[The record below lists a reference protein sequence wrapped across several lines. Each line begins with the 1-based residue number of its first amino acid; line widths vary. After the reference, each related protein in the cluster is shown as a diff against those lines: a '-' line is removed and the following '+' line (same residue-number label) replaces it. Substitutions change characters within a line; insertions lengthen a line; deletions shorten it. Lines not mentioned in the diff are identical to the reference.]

1 MPQMLLPALAA
12 ALIFLCFLPRLDAKR
27 VRPFST
33 FPPFAHRGLHG
44 QCVPENSLTAFEH
57 TKASGFGAELDVRIT
72 KDLIPVVFHD
82 PDLLRMCGVNRCI
95 EDTAYADLCKLRL
108 SAAPER
114 IPTLEDTLNTLLP
127 SPVMIELKPL
137 KQKTLEK
144 ALVQAVADAVRSYP
158 GPVLA
163 VSFSP
168 RILRMLKKLAPH
180 APRGQLVAR
189 GKGMAL
195 YLALCP
201 FIHLYAR
208 PHFLSCNIGCRAFSI
223 KIARLFHPVLAGW
236 TIRSTEKWQAVEHIF
251 DLKVFEAFLPQADAS
266 AAHFRKRG
274 ILP

>member
-1 MPQMLLPALAA
+1 MPQMLLLLLAG
-12 ALIFLCFLPRLDAKR
+12 ALIFLCFLPRPDAGR
-27 VRPFST
+27 LRPFSH

-44 QCVPENSLTAFEH
+44 KHAPENSLTAFEH
-57 TKASGFGAELDVRIT
+57 AKASGFGTELDVRIT
-72 KDLIPVVFHD
+72 RDLVPVVFHD
-82 PDLLRMCGVNRCI
+82 ADLLRMCGTDQRV
-95 EDTAYADLCKLRL
+95 EDTEYADLCRLRL
-108 SAAPER
+108 SRSEEG
-114 IPTLEDTLNTLLP
+114 IPTLLDALKELSP
-127 SPVMIELKPL
+127 SPVMIEVKPP
-137 KQKTLEK
+137 KQKAQTRM
-144 ALVQAVADAVRSYP
+144 LVKAVADAAGSYP
-158 GPVLA
+158 GSILL

-168 RILRMLKKLAPH
+168 RILRMLKKLSPH

-208 PHFLSCNIGCRAFSI
+208 PHFLSCDIGCRAFSI

-236 TIRSTEKWQAVEHIF
+236 TVRSTEEWQAVEHIF
-251 DLKVFEAFLPQADAS
+251 DLKVFEAFLPQADAC

>member
-1 MPQMLLPALAA
+1 MPQMLLLLSAGV
-12 ALIFLCFLPRLDAKR
+12 LIFLCFLPRLDAKR
-27 VRPFST
+27 LRPFSL

-44 QCVPENSLTAFEH
+44 KHAPENSLPAFR
-57 TKASGFGAELDVRIT
+57 KAKAAGFGAELDVRIT
-72 KDLIPVVFHD
+72 TDLIPVVFHD
-82 PDLLRMCGVNRCI
+82 ADLLRMCGTDQRI

-108 SAAPER
+108 SRSEEG
-114 IPTLEDTLNTLLP
+114 IPTLEATLNALSP
-127 SPVMIELKPL
+127 SPVMIEVKPP
-137 KQKTLEK
+137 KQKVQAK
-144 ALVQAVADAVRSYP
+144 ALGKAVAGAVRSYP
-158 GPVLA
+158 GSILL

-180 APRGQLVAR
+180 TPRGQLVAR

-208 PHFLSCNIGCRAFSI
+208 PHFLSCDIGCRASFI

-236 TIRSTEKWQAVEHIF
+236 TVRSTEEWQAVKHTF
-251 DLKVFEAFLPQADAS
+251 DLKVFEAFLPQADAC